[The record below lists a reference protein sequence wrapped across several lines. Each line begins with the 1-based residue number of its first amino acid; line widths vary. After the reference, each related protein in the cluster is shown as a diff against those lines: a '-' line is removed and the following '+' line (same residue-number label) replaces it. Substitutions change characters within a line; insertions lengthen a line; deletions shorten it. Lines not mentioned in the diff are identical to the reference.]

1 MRVWEGAQ
9 AGRAASAAYTLPMS
23 PSPLDRPGLDDP
35 PQREWILDAE
45 DGASLGLADG
55 HAQSTLARV
64 APVEFRPDST
74 LTDRELEDAR
84 PERRSERNPI
94 AIELVRG
101 ANGPGRDADVDEWTV
116 LIDGVR
122 CTSVKRRD
130 ETFEDDV
137 DVYHLP
143 LPFDD
148 DRSLY
153 DSRLDGGPSSVRPLA
168 FGVRIEAE
176 ALRPAKVELVM
187 EQVVES
193 ADTEQRQLGDA
204 NASFWLQSGQRCG
217 EEQSVVISS
226 QTLEPYTPLDVVAP
240 CITTPY
246 PLRAPATSAL
256 GLLHFDV
263 DENRGPGI
271 LTQFKDA
278 AFKMTAAAYEDQQRW
293 DQATE
298 LRNEVDRTISHSM
311 MRSAAL
317 YESKRQDR
325 RLQLNNEQTRLD
337 SDRNAA
343 IAGIEIPNVDQAQL
357 ATRELRNLQPQD
369 VQREWRVKEASIK
382 TVFNNKQI
390 RLDDRKR
397 NFERSGQNAKVRL
410 YVPESPLFRSARVP
424 LRLPNALAAAKPQGN
439 CTILG
444 GNVEAVVDLTTQFG
458 KLDIA
463 LKLARQHQ
471 VKNRDASAA
480 MPKEQT
486 AVERVNLMRKWLVLT
501 GETKAARL
509 LETLLLSKPNF
520 VDYNR
525 KGADWADANK
535 KTSEEEYNQAPEIN
549 DSSSYLLVD
558 RMSFEALRSS
568 NCRVRFRL
576 KVTENGAPTSAREFL
591 FEASAAH
598 GHLANTAYTN
608 APQKVENLRKQMD
621 AFYEAFMADLRDP
634 SPLVPMWD
642 TALRLLRDVPKDFQF
657 IASAI
662 LDYWDRDA
670 AFRRRLD
677 RMSNANREAWASALN
692 TTMQGTTGEIF
703 ERAFGATTAT
713 GARAITS
720 VGSEAFKVW
729 LQSTAQ
735 EADFDRVRETS
746 LYAKNSTVQAL
757 RFLTAPGMGGV
768 IKAFLE
774 DVSDSA
780 KDPEYFTE
788 AKIKDGL
795 QSLRGT
801 LHELDN
807 VVQQTLP
814 HSVLHDLGAD
824 RGAKLCK
831 DALDAGDD
839 KDALLANIRARADE
853 RVAEVQQRRSLYCRM
868 PQIALPTPILPNRF
882 VAAKNDVC
890 MDLDMED
897 AEVPPRSNNRLFS
910 WIGYGSASAL
920 TSRLFF
926 TLFQSYEKQ
935 KYTNFA
941 TGVREGNG
949 WFGSMGYVVA
959 AAGTALTLMIFGPA
973 GGAAAAT
980 GLANVAP
987 IAGSVL
993 NFFTAATAN
1002 VVLQKTANYLGS
1014 SYIAGNERVRVTA
1027 EGGMIDQRAADVALQ
1042 AGTFVFNVIRG
1053 YHTAKLARA
1062 RDGKKKYKECLRMA
1076 RQNPVEAAV
1085 ANATQTLKALR
1096 VALDVKND
1104 LAAVNGDG
1112 TRFRF
1117 YERFSVLR
1125 IELDALKETLAT
1137 PHPQSAWNRLPDGLA
1152 LRFVPPSELVAQVY
1166 EGETLRRTPLN
1177 AALARV
1183 SEMLG
1188 APRSQSGT
1196 SLARLSAQ
1204 RIHTEMQTG
1213 VRDNW
1218 LMPFP
1223 WHPSGAPARRFVGRT
1238 GPRTAAL
1245 LAEHACRLLR
1255 AAFAGKT
1262 PTLIDEDDVF
1272 FDCFAGGG
1280 AARLALR
1287 HIPTVTQTLDATRAR
1302 IGRLPPGTPPATAAL
1317 NAASI
1322 EWTPERR
1329 SSVDTLCKMWEEV
1342 ARNSSGMLVS
1352 QLDVAKA
1359 SREALAAFLRVRELS
1374 NPKSTGPA
1382 LATASAMAALHGMVG
1397 PDAAPAL
1404 RTEGLRALAQA
1415 SAEVEG
1421 FRYQDKFQK
1430 AAPEHATPLLEN
1442 RPRGKVAFAA
1452 RRLDLDAMA
1461 TAPVG
1466 DGVDALVDALG
1477 PAELLGSSNAT
1488 EHYYVACGDNLD
1500 FQPSPLLYSGAV
1512 AQPVWL
1518 QDVVDAC
1525 SRLLATLST
1534 TPVAVAGTALV
1545 QPRSAREPGLA
1556 RHPLV
1561 VTRAGLDGDGE
1572 VVGIRLLEQTEAPLT
1587 FATPEA
1593 ESAAASLLGA
1603 MALLRSDAT
1612 EEARQRADLAA
1623 AVVRVTTERARV
1635 LTFNADRCAAGLALA
1650 AGASR
1655 TEVNASSG
1663 APSAVEVA
1671 LGLAMADTASHEVV
1685 LRARDPES
1693 DRYKLEDLRA
1703 TCEAALKRGCKAATL
1718 AEISL
1723 AFMDR

>member
-1 MRVWEGAQ
+1 
-9 AGRAASAAYTLPMS
+9 MS

-35 PQREWILDAE
+35 PQREWVLDAE
-45 DGASLGLADG
+45 DGTSIGLADG
-55 HAQSTLARV
+55 HAQRTHALV
-64 APVEFRPDST
+64 APLEFRPDST

-84 PERRSERNPI
+84 PERPSERNPI

-122 CTSVKRRD
+122 CTPVGRPN
-130 ETFEDDV
+130 ETFDRDV

-193 ADTEQRQLGDA
+193 ADTEQQDA
-204 NASFWLQSGQRCG
+204 ADSSAFFWTQSGERCG
-217 EEQSVVISS
+217 EEQTAVMSS
-226 QTLEPYTPLDVVAP
+226 QSLEPYTPLDLIAP

-246 PLRAPATSAL
+246 PLRAAATSAL
-256 GLLHFDV
+256 GLLHF
-263 DENRGPGI
+263 NRGETRGDGI
-271 LTQFKDA
+271 LGQFKDVA
-278 AFKMTAAAYEDQQRW
+278 KNVVEAAYKDQQRW
-293 DQATE
+293 DQNAA
-298 LRNEVDRTISHSM
+298 LKNEVNRTVAYSM
-311 MRSAAL
+311 IRDAAVHA
-317 YESKRQDR
+317 SKRQER
-325 RLQLNNEQTRLD
+325 RLHLDAEQTRLNTN
-337 SDRNAA
+337 RNAA
-343 IAGIEIPNVDQAQL
+343 IAAIRIPGVQQDQL
-357 ATRELRNLQPQD
+357 ATRELRNLQPED
-369 VQREWRVKEASIK
+369 VRRQWRVEASRIR
-382 TVFNNKQI
+382 TNFDKQQQT
-390 RLDDRKR
+390 LDDKNKR
-397 NFERSGQNAKVRL
+397 YERDGQTFKMRM
-410 YVPESPLFRSARVP
+410 YIPKSPFLHNTRVP
-424 LRLPNALAAAKPQGN
+424 LRLPTSLAAAKPQGN

-444 GNVEAVVDLTTQFG
+444 GSMEAVVDLTTQFET
-458 KLDIA
+458 LDIA
-463 LKLARQHQ
+463 LKMAKQHQ
-471 VKNRDASAA
+471 VRNGNGAVSNEVK
-480 MPKEQT
+480 QT
-486 AVERVNLMRKWLVLT
+486 AVERVNLMRRWLILT
-501 GETKAARL
+501 GETKATRL

-525 KGADWADANK
+525 KGADWVDPQNITEKVYNAKPARERISPTESVDKDA
-535 KTSEEEYNQAPEIN
+535 
-549 DSSSYLLVD
+549 SYLLVD
-558 RMSFEALRSS
+558 RMSFAALRSS
-568 NCRVRFRL
+568 NCRIRFRL
-576 KVTENGAPTSAREFL
+576 RVTENGAPMSVREFL
-591 FEASAAH
+591 FEASASH
-598 GHLANTAYTN
+598 GYLANAAYTN
-608 APQKVENLRKQMD
+608 APQKVERLRSQLD
-621 AFYEAFMADLRDP
+621 AFYDNFMRELAAP
-634 SPLVPMWD
+634 PVPTPLWD
-642 TALRLLRDVPKDFQF
+642 TAIGLLKGAPRDFQF
-657 IASAI
+657 IATAM

-670 AFRRRLD
+670 SFQRRLD
-677 RMSNANREAWASALN
+677 RISNSNREAWASSFN
-692 TTMQGTTGEIF
+692 TTMQGSTGDLF
-703 ERAFGATTAT
+703 ERAFGTGTARGARMATT
-713 GARAITS
+713 
-720 VGSEAFKVW
+720 VGSEAFRTW
-729 LQSTAQ
+729 LRTTAQ
-735 EADFDRVRETS
+735 DADFDRARESS
-746 LYAKNSTVQAL
+746 LYARNPTVRAL
-757 RFLTAPGMGGV
+757 RYLTAPGMEGV
-768 IKAFLE
+768 ITAFLE
-774 DVSDSA
+774 DASA
-780 KDPEYFTE
+780 SAGDPEYFTQD
-788 AKIKDGL
+788 KIVEGFK
-795 QSLRGT
+795 SLRGT
-801 LHELDN
+801 LYELGSI
-807 VVQQTLP
+807 VEQTLP

-824 RGAKLCK
+824 RGAKLCR
-831 DALDAGDD
+831 DALDAGPQR
-839 KDALLANIRARADE
+839 DALLAEKRAIVDRLASKAQE
-853 RVAEVQQRRSLYCRM
+853 SRNLFCRM
-868 PQIALPTPILPNRF
+868 PQVASATPFLPTRF
-882 VAAKNDVC
+882 VAPKNELC
-890 MDLDMED
+890 LDLDLADLET
-897 AEVPPRSNNRLFS
+897 PPSGNNRLLS
-910 WIGYGSASAL
+910 WLGYAAASKI

-926 TLFQSYEKQ
+926 SFFQGYNKQ
-935 KYTNFA
+935 RFEDFQTKTNSQASGF
-941 TGVREGNG
+941 
-949 WFGSMGYVVA
+949 FGSGSLVFSVA
-959 AAGTALTLMIFGPA
+959 
-973 GGAAAAT
+973 GAALAALLGPLVLPTTAVATAGAAVVGAGPVATIVADAAT
-980 GLANVAP
+980 KALAYYVTESAVNYFGRSYNDA
-987 IAGSVL
+987 SV
-993 NFFTAATAN
+993 
-1002 VVLQKTANYLGS
+1002 Q
-1014 SYIAGNERVRVTA
+1014 RRVTE
-1027 EGGMIDQRAADVALQ
+1027 EGGMIDQQSADYALQ

-1053 YHTAKLARA
+1053 YHTTMLRYRK
-1062 RDGKKKYKECLRMA
+1062 DGKDEYKKCLRMA
-1076 RQNPVEAAV
+1076 RRNPVSAAV
-1085 ANATQTLKALR
+1085 ANASQTLKALR
-1096 VALDVKND
+1096 MALDVEND

-1125 IELDALKETLAT
+1125 IELDALKDTLAT

-1183 SEMLG
+1183 SETLG

-1245 LAEHACRLLR
+1245 LAEHASRLLR

-1262 PTLIDEDDVF
+1262 PTLINEDDVF

-1287 HIPTVTQTLDATRAR
+1287 HIPTVTQTLDAIRVR

-1397 PDAAPAL
+1397 SDAPPAL

-1442 RPRGKVAFAA
+1442 RTRGKVAFAA

-1534 TPVAVAGTALV
+1534 TPVAVAGTALL

-1587 FATPEA
+1587 LATPEA
-1593 ESAAASLLGA
+1593 ESAAGSLLGA

-1650 AGASR
+1650 AGSTR
-1655 TEVNASSG
+1655 TEVDASSG
-1663 APSAVEVA
+1663 APSAVEVT

-1685 LRARDPES
+1685 LRARNPES
-1693 DRYKLEDLRA
+1693 DRYKLEELRT
-1703 TCEAALKRGCKAATL
+1703 TCEAALKRGCKVATL
-1718 AEISL
+1718 AEMSL

>member
-1 MRVWEGAQ
+1 
-9 AGRAASAAYTLPMS
+9 MS

-35 PQREWILDAE
+35 PQREWVLDAE
-45 DGASLGLADG
+45 DGTSIGLADG
-55 HAQSTLARV
+55 HAQRTHALV
-64 APVEFRPDST
+64 APLEFRPDST

-122 CTSVKRRD
+122 CTPVGRPN
-130 ETFEDDV
+130 ETFERDV

-193 ADTEQRQLGDA
+193 ADLEQQDA
-204 NASFWLQSGQRCG
+204 AEVNAFFWTQSGERCG
-217 EEQSVVISS
+217 DEQSAVMSS
-226 QTLEPYTPLDVVAP
+226 QTLTPYTPLDVVAP

-256 GLLHFDV
+256 GLLHVDSSDARGKGVLSIFKGIAKGAVEEAAMNEQEWRQKTTLRNDV
-263 DENRGPGI
+263 NNTVAFSTIRDAVLRSTNRAERGMQLDDEQSR
-271 LTQFKDA
+271 LDRDREA
-278 AFKMTAAAYEDQQRW
+278 ALG
-293 DQATE
+293 ATE
-298 LRNEVDRTISHSM
+298 PPGWN
-311 MRSAAL
+311 
-317 YESKRQDR
+317 R
-325 RLQLNNEQTRLD
+325 RLRSTTDSSEETSVRRRDREQR
-337 SDRNAA
+337 SVNDRFDERQRTLSLKREKFERDAKN
-343 IAGIEIPNVDQAQL
+343 GKVKLYIPN
-357 ATRELRNLQPQD
+357 
-369 VQREWRVKEASIK
+369 
-382 TVFNNKQI
+382 
-390 RLDDRKR
+390 
-397 NFERSGQNAKVRL
+397 
-410 YVPESPLFRSARVP
+410 SPFFHRHRVP
-424 LRLPNALAAAKPQGN
+424 AMSINALAAAKVQGD

-444 GNVEAVVDLTTQFG
+444 GSIEAVDDLMLQFE
-458 KLDIA
+458 KLEFSLRFAKQAEVRFDPT
-463 LKLARQHQ
+463 
-471 VKNRDASAA
+471 VNGD
-480 MPKEQT
+480 E
-486 AVERVNLMRKWLVLT
+486 ERVAYDRVKLMRQWLLAT
-501 GETKAARL
+501 GDAKASRL
-509 LETLLLSKPNF
+509 LEAILLSRPNF
-520 VDYNR
+520 VSYVQ
-525 KGADWADANK
+525 KGAQWADAK
-535 KTSEEEYNQAPEIN
+535 KTATSEADYENTTNRQRDPHETN
-549 DSSSYLLVD
+549 LLLD
-558 RMSFEALRSS
+558 RMSFKELRNS
-568 NCRVRFRL
+568 NCRIRFRIR
-576 KVTENGAPTSAREFL
+576 VTESGSVLPNKDIL
-591 FEASAAH
+591 FEASAIH
-598 GHLANTAYTN
+598 GYLANAAYTD
-608 APQKVENLRKQMD
+608 APQKVERLSAMMKLFYD
-621 AFYEAFMADLRDP
+621 AFMQDLRPEAPTPFWDSTIGFLKAAP
-634 SPLVPMWD
+634 AEFLDVAKLVLEYLDREAVFEGRRERTRNAFWESNVSAVANAVTGSTGD
-642 TALRLLRDVPKDFQF
+642 LFERLLGPNSAMGMKAA
-657 IASAI
+657 ASIGPQAYSLWLRI
-662 LDYWDRDA
+662 VGENADADRA
-670 AFRRRLD
+670 
-677 RMSNANREAWASALN
+677 RE
-692 TTMQGTTGEIF
+692 
-703 ERAFGATTAT
+703 R
-713 GARAITS
+713 
-720 VGSEAFKVW
+720 
-729 LQSTAQ
+729 
-735 EADFDRVRETS
+735 S
-746 LYAKNSTVQAL
+746 LYAQNRTVRVL
-757 RFLTAPGMGGV
+757 RYLTAPGMGEIV
-768 IKAFLE
+768 AAFLE
-774 DVSDSA
+774 DAAGGEDDKYLTKARVQKGFLSV
-780 KDPEYFTE
+780 
-788 AKIKDGL
+788 
-795 QSLRGT
+795 RGT
-801 LHELDN
+801 LSNLEDA
-807 VVQQTLP
+807 VRETLP
-814 HSVLHDLGAD
+814 HATLQTLAAD
-824 RGAKLCK
+824 RGAELC
-831 DALDAGDD
+831 
-839 KDALLANIRARADE
+839 RASLEAEDSTSFLRE
-853 RVAEVQQRRSLYCRM
+853 YRMQVAERNATKRQRRDVYCRM
-868 PQIALPTPILPNRF
+868 PQIAAAEPFFPPRFLRPKNDFCPDLSYEDTELPPLSDNRLLSWMGYATASI
-882 VAAKNDVC
+882 AANRLLFTFFRGYENTAYERYKNDVGS
-890 MDLDMED
+890 DNTKWFNSDNFGIKLG
-897 AEVPPRSNNRLFS
+897 
-910 WIGYGSASAL
+910 GYALSAL
-920 TSRLFF
+920 AFSYSWPIAATSAGVGNLVTAITYSSQIGTYATYAFNFMASLTASFASQR
-926 TLFQSYEKQ
+926 
-935 KYTNFA
+935 FA
-941 TGVREGNG
+941 TTATASNEN
-949 WFGSMGYVVA
+949 SIMT
-959 AAGTALTLMIFGPA
+959 AAG
-973 GGAAAAT
+973 
-980 GLANVAP
+980 GL
-987 IAGSVL
+987 
-993 NFFTAATAN
+993 
-1002 VVLQKTANYLGS
+1002 
-1014 SYIAGNERVRVTA
+1014 
-1027 EGGMIDQRAADVALQ
+1027 IDQRAADRALR
-1042 AGTFVFNVIRG
+1042 ASNFVFTAVRA
-1053 YHTAKLARA
+1053 YHNNAIAKRTQ
-1062 RDGKKKYKECLRMA
+1062 GKEKYKKCLRMA
-1076 RQNPVEAAV
+1076 RQNPVKAAV

-1125 IELDALKETLAT
+1125 MELDALKETLAT

-1183 SEMLG
+1183 SETLG

-1287 HIPTVTQTLDATRAR
+1287 HIPTVTQTLDAIRAR
-1302 IGRLPPGTPPATAAL
+1302 IGRLPPGTPPATAPL

-1397 PDAAPAL
+1397 SDAPPAL

-1442 RPRGKVAFAA
+1442 RTRGKVAFAA

-1525 SRLLATLST
+1525 SRLLTTFST

-1587 FATPEA
+1587 LATPEA

-1650 AGASR
+1650 AGALR
-1655 TEVNASSG
+1655 TEVDASSG

-1671 LGLAMADTASHEVV
+1671 LGLAMAETASHEVV

-1703 TCEAALKRGCKAATL
+1703 TCEAALKRGCKVATL
-1718 AEISL
+1718 AEMSL